1 MIHETLLAKKINF
14 SSSSMA
20 PSIYIVVAS
29 PNAEIKKTGK
39 ISRKKIGDSEI
50 VKTCDEL
57 EPKSDSVVVIA
68 DATPTSSQRILI
80 FSSCYSWLHLEEKEK
95 RRKINKSLDYL
106 NEWPLDSSFDFS
118 LLKSEKGKK
127 KSIHTHLSLVVD
139 GAWANGG

>member
-1 MIHETLLAKKINF
+1 
-14 SSSSMA
+14 
-20 PSIYIVVAS
+20 VAS

-80 FSSCYSWLHLEEKEK
+80 SSSCYS
-95 RRKINKSLDYL
+95 
-106 NEWPLDSSFDFS
+106 
-118 LLKSEKGKK
+118 
-127 KSIHTHLSLVVD
+127 
-139 GAWANGG
+139 